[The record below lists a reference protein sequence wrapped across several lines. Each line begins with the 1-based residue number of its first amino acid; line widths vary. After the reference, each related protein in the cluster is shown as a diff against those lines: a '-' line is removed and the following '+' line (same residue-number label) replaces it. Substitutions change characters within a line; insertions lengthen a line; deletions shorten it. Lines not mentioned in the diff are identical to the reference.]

1 MERKIKYRDGLAKIS
16 VLSFAG
22 KKVETPN
29 IAIVVNPNKLI
40 ISPEELEKQFK
51 AEILIT
57 NAYIISKTPT
67 LREKAKHEKL
77 HRMLNFHGAI
87 MTDSGAYQMY
97 SRGIKDVDPEAV
109 VKFQVEIGSD
119 VITPLDCFV
128 LPKDSRKEAEDK
140 VDETIRRVVS
150 SKNLI
155 PSEREYII
163 PLQGGT
169 HIDLRVKSAMALR
182 NMGNIYAIGGLAPLL
197 MSYNYKEICDII
209 IAIKK
214 TIPDKIIHAFGAGHP
229 MIFSLLAFLG
239 CDLFDSAMY
248 SIAAAQDRYLT
259 AFGTLKLREI
269 EEFPCSCPVCVK
281 YTPQELLE
289 TDKKERTELLA
300 RHNLFVTFEELKIV
314 KEAIK
319 NQELLNLLQLR
330 ARSHPRFLEALILL
344 LRKHS
349 TWLEKFEPISK
360 NTPLK
365 YAGVEFWLRP
375 EIARIRLRM
384 SRGYPGKHVFIKG
397 LGVVP
402 VAILRTYPLKQL
414 KESKILAEDSQSPLE
429 VVRQLLKYYYNVDIT
444 GFKAV
449 KQDNKVTCVFKNT
462 VIGHIDSTGFPKLTD
477 EGFKILISIYKPPI
491 GRIIVKTQP
500 ITGKVY
506 GRQVEDFDPDLRPGQ
521 IAAVVDKNDRFLFKA
536 EILIPP
542 CEFQHYPN
550 EIVAMAI

>member
-29 IAIVVNPNKLI
+29 IAVVVNPNKLI

-51 AEILIT
+51 AEIIIT
-57 NAYIISKTPT
+57 NAYIISKTPP
-67 LREKAKHEKL
+67 LREKAKQEKL

-97 SRGIKDVDPEAV
+97 SRGIKDVDPEAI

-128 LPKDSRKEAEDK
+128 MPKDSREEAENK

-150 SKNLI
+150 SKNMI

-163 PLQGGT
+163 PLQGGI
-169 HIDLRVKSAMALR
+169 HIGLRVKSAIALR
-182 NMGNIYAIGGLAPLL
+182 NAGNIYAIGGLAPLL
-197 MSYNYKEICDII
+197 MSYNYKDICDII

-214 TIPDKIIHAFGAGHP
+214 TIPDKVIHAFGAGHP

-248 SIAAAQDRYLT
+248 SIAAAQGRYLT

-269 EEFPCSCPVCVK
+269 EEFPCSCPICVK
-281 YTPQELLE
+281 YTPQELLKI
-289 TDKKERTELLA
+289 DKKERTELLA

-349 TWLEKFEPISK
+349 TWLEKFEPIYK
-360 NTPLK
+360 NTPPK

-375 EIARIRLRM
+375 EIARIRLRIA
-384 SRGYPGKHVFIKG
+384 RWYPGKHVFIKG
-397 LGVVP
+397 LGVAP
-402 VAILRTYPLKQL
+402 AAILRTYPLNQL
-414 KESKILAEDSQSPLE
+414 KESKIRVEDTQSPSE
-429 VVRQLLKYYYNVDIT
+429 AMRQLLKYYYNVDLN
-444 GFKAV
+444 GLKAL
-449 KQDNKVTCVFKNT
+449 KQGNKIEYVFKKT
-462 VIGHIDSTGFPKLTD
+462 VIGYIDSTGFPKLTD
-477 EGFKILISIYKPPI
+477 EGFEILISTHKPPI
-491 GRIIVKTQP
+491 GRIIVKTKP
-500 ITGKVY
+500 SLGKVF

-521 IAAVVDKNDRFLFKA
+521 IAAVVDKNDHFLFKA

-542 CEFQHYPN
+542 YEFQYSPS
-550 EIVAMAI
+550 EIVAIAV

>member
-1 MERKIKYRDGLAKIS
+1 MEREIKYRDGLAKIS
-16 VLSFAG
+16 VLNVAG

-40 ISPEELEKQFK
+40 ISPVELGNQFK

-57 NAYIISKTPT
+57 NAYIIGNTPS
-67 LREKAKHEKL
+67 LREKAKEEKL
-77 HRMLNFHGAI
+77 HRMLNFHGII

-97 SRGIKDVDPEAV
+97 SRGIKGVDPETI

-119 VITPLDCFV
+119 IITPLDYFV
-128 LPKDSRKEAEDK
+128 LPKDSREEAESK
-140 VDETIRRVVS
+140 VDETIRRVIS
-150 SKNLI
+150 SKRII
-155 PSEREYII
+155 PSGREYLI

-169 HIDLRVKSAMALR
+169 HIDLRVKSAIALR
-182 NMGNIYAIGGLAPLL
+182 NVGNIYAIGGLAPYL

-248 SIAAAQDRYLT
+248 SIAARQDRYLT
-259 AFGTLKLREI
+259 AFGTLKLMEI

-289 TDKKERTELLA
+289 MDKKERMELLA

-314 KEAIK
+314 KTAIK
-319 NQELLNLLQLR
+319 NQELLNLVQLR

-349 TWLEKFEPISK
+349 RWIEKYEPIIK
-360 NTPLK
+360 DNPPR

-384 SRGYPGKHVFIKG
+384 PRRYPGKHVYVKG
-397 LGVVP
+397 LGVIP
-402 VAILRTYPLKQL
+402 AGLLQTYPLKQL
-414 KESKILAEDSQSPLE
+414 KKSKIQDELTPLE
-429 VVRQLLKYYYNVDIT
+429 TARQLLKYYYNIDIAGLKT
-444 GFKAV
+444 K
-449 KQDNKVTCVFKNT
+449 KHENKIIFILKNRE
-462 VIGHIDSTGFPKLTD
+462 IGYIDSDGLPILTD
-477 EGFKILISIYKPPI
+477 EGFRILISTNKPPL
-491 GRIIVKTQP
+491 GRLIVNTLP
-500 ITGKVY
+500 RDRIVLGN
-506 GRQVEDFDPDLRPGQ
+506 QVEDYDPDLRSGQ
-521 IAAVVDKNDRFLFKA
+521 IAAVVDKNDHFIFKA
-536 EILIPP
+536 KILLPP
-542 CEFQHYPN
+542 CEFRHSSSQ
-550 EIVAMAI
+550 IIAIAV